1 MANVSLT
8 VTDLDLE
15 AGTYKVDF
23 LAEGS
28 EIDDGQATAA
38 YFTAFYLNTIINT
51 PDFLAGVC
59 EFGREL
65 VNGLT
70 RDDPN
75 RPMTKKTAAMKLRL
89 IDKDVETGRFYT
101 TLENSGGDPTGE
113 SLPTTAQVVGAY
125 MRFLITDM
133 TFRER
138 VWAFAE
144 EFVANHEGASI
155 PNTEHAPATKAA

>member
-1 MANVSLT
+1 MANISLT
-8 VTDLDLE
+8 VTDLDLD

-38 YFTAFYLNTIINT
+38 YFTAFYLNTLVNT
-51 PDFLAGVC
+51 PDFLAGVG
-59 EFGREL
+59 EFGSNL
-65 VNGLT
+65 INSLT
-70 RDDPN
+70 RDNPN
-75 RPMTKKTAAMKLRL
+75 RSMTNKPARMKLLL

-133 TFRER
+133 TFQER

-144 EFVANHEGASI
+144 EFVAKHEGASI
-155 PNTEHAPATKAA
+155 PNTEHAPSSKAA